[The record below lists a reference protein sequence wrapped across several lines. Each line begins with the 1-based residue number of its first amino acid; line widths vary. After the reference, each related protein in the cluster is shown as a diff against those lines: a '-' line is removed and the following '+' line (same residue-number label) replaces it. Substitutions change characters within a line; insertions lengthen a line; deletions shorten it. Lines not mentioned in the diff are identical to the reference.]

1 MKKDQLKK
9 VLKPLIK
16 ECIKE
21 AIFEEGVLSGLI
33 KEVAAGLGPRDTIVE
48 SKALEEKK
56 EADFYRQRN
65 IELQEEARLQLEQR
79 KRNLESTLGTGF
91 SGIFENIEPISDAGS
106 PSDNPSSNSP
116 LSGYASNDAGVD
128 ISGLIAIGGG
138 HNWKKMI

>member
-1 MKKDQLKK
+1 MKKEQLKK

-33 KEVAAGLGPRDTIVE
+33 KEVAVGIGSRDTIVE
-48 SKALEEKK
+48 SKTQEDQK
-56 EADFYRQRN
+56 ETDFSRQKN

-79 KRNLESTLGTGF
+79 KRDLENTLGGGF
-91 SGIFENIEPISDAGS
+91 SGIFENMEPISAAGT
-106 PSDNPSSNSP
+106 PSGETSSKSP
-116 LSGYASNDAGVD
+116 LSSYASNDAGVD
-128 ISGLIAIGGG
+128 ISGLMALGGG

>member
-1 MKKDQLKK
+1 MKKEQLKK

-33 KEVAAGLGPRDTIVE
+33 KEVAVGLGSRDTIVE
-48 SKALEEKK
+48 SKIQEEQ
-56 EADFYRQRN
+56 EEIDFSRQKN

-79 KRNLESTLGTGF
+79 KRDLENTLGGGF
-91 SGIFENIEPISDAGS
+91 SGIFENIEPIAAAGT
-106 PSDNPSSNSP
+106 PSGETSSKSP
-116 LSGYASNDAGVD
+116 LSNYASNDAGVD
-128 ISGLIAIGGG
+128 ISGLMAIGGG

>member
-33 KEVAAGLGPRDTIVE
+33 KEVAAGLGSQGTIVE
-48 SKALEEKK
+48 SQELQEKK
-56 EADFYRQRN
+56 EADFSRQRN
-65 IELQEEARLQLEQR
+65 IELQEEARLRLEQR
-79 KRNLESTLGTGF
+79 KRDLENTLGGGF
-91 SGIFENIEPISDAGS
+91 SGIFENIEPISSAGT
-106 PSDNPSSNSP
+106 PSAEASSKSP

-128 ISGLIAIGGG
+128 ISGLMAIGGG